1 MKLLLTVLLLFTV
14 AGTDLARA
22 ETATDQLPDLGDGTG
37 LSISPEQEY
46 QLGRKFLRALRG
58 QTPTVADAL
67 VQDYLERLTYRL
79 AFHSPL
85 KHPDLSLTLIPDP
98 SINAFAVPGGVIG
111 INVGLLLQA
120 ETEAEVSSV
129 LAHELGHLS
138 QRHFVRKL
146 AENKQNMWMTLAGF
160 LTTIALAS
168 AGDSQGAI
176 AVNAATQAAMIDRS
190 LAFSRQFE
198 QEADRL
204 GMQTLVDAGL
214 DPHAMPTFFARMER
228 ASRVSGSIP
237 EFVLTHPLTAS
248 RITDTYNRAKRYDV
262 KLPQDSLDYQLAR
275 VRLMTVFMPTGSGGI
290 ARFQRQLAG
299 QDERSEGAKVTRLG
313 LALALLRDRQY
324 DKAREAIAP
333 LLTGPTPRSDFV
345 IAAAEI
351 ELAERQYEAAI
362 ARLAPALAI
371 APESYP
377 LQMYHARAQIAAGHP
392 EAVLAKLES
401 LARERPEDP
410 QVWRLLVDG
419 YTGSGNALGVY
430 RARAEVYYLT
440 GNDEKAVEQLQ
451 IAAETVKGNYPL
463 YAKLQ
468 KRMREMAPEGEKG
481 GRERD

>member
-1 MKLLLTVLLLFTV
+1 
-14 AGTDLARA
+14 
-22 ETATDQLPDLGDGTG
+22 
-37 LSISPEQEY
+37 
-46 QLGRKFLRALRG
+46 
-58 QTPTVADAL
+58 
-67 VQDYLERLTYRL
+67 
-79 AFHSPL
+79 
-85 KHPDLSLTLIPDP
+85 
-98 SINAFAVPGGVIG
+98 
-111 INVGLLLQA
+111 
-120 ETEAEVSSV
+120 V

-146 AENKQNMWMTLAGF
+146 ADSKQNMWLTLAGF

-190 LAFSRQFE
+190 LAYSRQFE

-214 DPHAMPTFFARMER
+214 DPHAMPTFFTRMER
-228 ASRVSGSIP
+228 SSRVAGSIP
-237 EFVLTHPLTAS
+237 EFVLTHPLTTS

-262 KLPQDSLDYQLAR
+262 RLPQDSLDYQLAR
-275 VRLMTVFMPTGSGGI
+275 VRFMTAFMSGSSGGI

-299 QDERSEGAKVTRLG
+299 QDARSDAARITRLG

-324 DKAREAIAP
+324 DKAREALAP
-333 LLTGPTPRSDFV
+333 LLAEPTPRSDYV

-351 ELAERQYEAAI
+351 DLAERKYADAV

-392 EAVLAKLES
+392 EAVLARLEA

-410 QVWRLLVDG
+410 QVWRALVDG
-419 YTGSGNALGVY
+419 YTASGNALGVY
-430 RARAEVYYLT
+430 RARAEAYYLT
-440 GNDEKAVEQLQ
+440 GNDEKALEQLR
-451 IAAETVKGNYPL
+451 IASETVKANYPL

-468 KRMREMAPEGEKG
+468 KRMREMAPEDER
-481 GRERD
+481 GRKERN